1 MEWQVIVALVVMLPV
16 ILLPAAFVWYLN
28 VGGMVTA
35 LKEAR
40 KRQPAREQEGEK
52 VVAEHQAV
60 K

>member
-40 KRQPAREQEGEK
+40 KRQTTHEQAEKK
-52 VVAEHQAV
+52 VVAEQKAV